1 MTVKNSLTPLEAQIT
16 RIEEMTSIEKLFYL
30 KLIDLN
36 TVKEFH
42 YTPGQFLE
50 VSIPGVGEAPISIC
64 DVQREHGRLQLCIR
78 KVGRV
83 TNAIHRL
90 KKGDRLWIRGPYG
103 NGFPMNLMENHDL
116 LLIAGGLGIAPL
128 RSVLQYALLHRN
140 SYGSITVMYGVKCY
154 SMMLFREEFLKLF
167 REGDKLNVKFLL
179 AYEDSDDFQCYQ
191 LSCERSDRCMSGLV
205 TKLIESTAITPDN
218 TYAVVCGPPI
228 MYKFVV
234 KELTQRGFTPA
245 QIYMTMERRMKC
257 GVGKCGHC
265 ITGSSNSIK
274 YVCKD
279 GPVFTYWDALK
290 TRGLM

>member
-1 MTVKNSLTPLEAQIT
+1 MTSNNPLTPLEAEI
-16 RIEEMTSIEKLFYL
+16 IKIADMTGIEKLLDL
-30 KLIDLN
+30 KISASETNSRLIY
-36 TVKEFH
+36 K
-42 YTPGQFLE
+42 PGQFVE

-64 DVQREHGRLQLCIR
+64 DAQRDENHLQLCIR
-78 KVGRV
+78 RVGRV

-90 KKGDRLWIRGPYG
+90 KVGDKLWIRGPYG
-103 NGFPMNLMENHDL
+103 NGFPMELMENHN
-116 LLIAGGLGIAPL
+116 LILVAGGLGIAPL
-128 RSVLQYALLHRN
+128 RSVLQHALLNRN
-140 SYGSITVMYGVKCY
+140 RYGLITVMYGVRCY

-179 AYEDSDDFQCYQ
+179 AYEDKEDKECYQ
-191 LSCERSDRCMSGLV
+191 LACERSDRCMSGLV
-205 TKLIESTAITPDN
+205 TKLVESTSISPDK
-218 TYAVVCGPPI
+218 TYAVICGPPV

-234 KELTQRGFTPA
+234 KALTQRGFTPG

-257 GVGKCGHC
+257 GIGRCGHC

>member
-1 MTVKNSLTPLEAQIT
+1 MTVKNPLTPMEAEII
-16 RIEEMTSIEKLFYL
+16 RVEEMTSIEKLFYL
-30 KLIDLN
+30 KLTDPQIIG
-36 TVKEFH
+36 EFH
-42 YTPGQFLE
+42 YNPGQFLE
-50 VSIPGVGEAPISIC
+50 VSVPGVGEAPISIC
-64 DVQREHGRLQLCIR
+64 DAQREPGQLQLCIR

-90 KKGDRLWIRGPYG
+90 KEGDRLWIRGPYG
-103 NGFPMNLMENHDL
+103 NGFPMKLMENHNL

-128 RSVLQYALLHRN
+128 RSVLQHALLYRTN
-140 SYGSITVMYGVKCY
+140 YGLITVMYGVRCY
-154 SMMLFREEFLKLF
+154 SMMLFREEFIRLF

-179 AYEDSDDFQCYQ
+179 AYEDESDTKCYQ
-191 LSCERSDRCMSGLV
+191 LACERSDRCMRGLV
-205 TKLIESTAITPDN
+205 TRLIEAATITPDN
-218 TYAVVCGPPI
+218 TYAVICGPPV

-234 KELTQRGFTPA
+234 RELTQRGFTPT

-290 TRGLM
+290 TKGLM